1 MKLWE
6 KRTPLYNESF
16 GSPEPEMHLYLADG
30 GRTRGCVVVCAGGGY
45 QGRAWH
51 EDKAYAQYL
60 QSRGINAVTV
70 DYRVAPY
77 TYPTEL
83 LDVQRAIRTVRYHAE
98 EWNVLPDKIAVCGSS
113 AGGHLAVMSA
123 EHFDYGKDDG
133 DEIDKMSCR
142 PDAAVLCYA
151 VATLGK
157 YTDRETAENI
167 TGGDRS
173 LRVRL
178 TGEKNVPDDCPPMF
192 IWHTIGDGAVSVE
205 NAILMTRALDKKKIP
220 FEAHLFPEG
229 GHGMGL
235 ARESAPHT
243 AQWSGL
249 LIKWLEF
256 NGFKGEKA

>member
-113 AGGHLAVMSA
+113 AGGHLAVMAA
-123 EHFDYGKDDG
+123 EQFDYGRNDG

-151 VATLGK
+151 VATLGE
-157 YTDRETAENI
+157 YTHAGTKKNI
-167 TGGDRS
+167 TLGDEA
-173 LRVRL
+173 LALKL

-192 IWHTIGDGAVSVE
+192 IWHTAEDDIAPVQNSL
-205 NAILMTRALDKKKIP
+205 LMALALSEKKIP
-220 FEAHLFPEG
+220 YEMHIFPEG
-229 GHGMGL
+229 WHGVGL
-235 ARESAPHT
+235 CEETFPHT
-243 AQWSGL
+243 AQWSAL
-249 LIKWLEF
+249 LVKWLEKL
-256 NGFKGEKA
+256 GF